1 MPASL
6 QDAITWVVGRIEA
19 DATVISLGSTQCL
32 MYSAPEKGVASLP
45 YVIIGKQAGSHTLV
59 NCGVAF
65 DIHYM
70 VVKCVDYGFDGGERA
85 RKILHRV
92 RQVIEI
98 SNAVTVASGKIDA
111 IQPNSSYSYDEQESG
126 NNNFY
131 HEVQVE
137 KIILSDS

>member
-6 QDAITWVVGRIEA
+6 QDAITWMVGQIQA
-19 DATVISLGSTQCL
+19 DATVQSLGASEAF
-32 MYSAPEKGVASLP
+32 MYSAPEEGTTSFP
-45 YVIIGKQAGSHTLV
+45 YVILGKQAGSHTLV

-65 DIHYM
+65 DIHYLA
-70 VVKCVDYGFDGGERA
+70 VKCVDYGFDGGERA
-85 RKILHRV
+85 RNILHRV
-92 RQVIEI
+92 RQVIET
-98 SNAVTVASGKIDA
+98 SNAVTVSTGKINA

-137 KIILSDS
+137 KVILSD

>member
-6 QDAITWVVGRIEA
+6 QDAVTWIVAAVQA
-19 DATVISLGSTQCL
+19 DTQTIALGSTQVF

-45 YVIIGKQAGSHTLV
+45 YVIISKQAGSHTIT
-59 NCGVAF
+59 NCGAAF

-70 VVKCVDYGFDGGERA
+70 AIKCVDYGFDGGERA
-85 RKILHRV
+85 RKVLHRV
-92 RQVIEI
+92 RQVIETT
-98 SNAVTVASGKIDA
+98 NPVTLASGKIDA
-111 IQPNSSYSYDEQESG
+111 IIPNSSFSYDEQESG

-137 KIILSDS
+137 KVILSNS